1 MVSWEEK
8 KDRPLFSFDVR
19 MALAIL
25 INRNLMLFTVK
36 IWNWQWSFSICHPS
50 VLSEDMFYKIL

>member
-36 IWNWQWSFSICHPS
+36 IWNWQWLFSICHPS
-50 VLSEDMFYKIL
+50 ILSEDTFYKIL